1 MQIEK
6 YNKPAE
12 LRLIQACREGDDT
25 IFSMERPEKGSAD
38 NTIRAGLIRALLLGT
53 GDCTPPARGLWIEGA
68 WITGKLDL
76 QGEALPVPLVLLNCT
91 LEEDVMLRD
100 CTLPALHLTGTHLP
114 KLDAQRLQC
123 NGPLHLR
130 AGFQATGLVDLTG
143 ATIDGQLDCAGG
155 KFLAKGLALNCDTI
169 SVGAAVFLRTG
180 FEAQGE
186 VNLVGAKIGGQ
197 LSCTGGKFLAQ
208 DKALNCN
215 GISVRA
221 DVFLSE
227 GFAAQG
233 EVNLVGAKIGGQL
246 DCDRG
251 KFLAAIMA
259 LNCNGISVGASVFL
273 RNELEAHGKVN
284 LVRAKIDGQMA
295 CNRGKFLAEGI
306 ALHCDATIVGADVFL
321 QDEFEARGR
330 INLNRAE
337 IAGNLVLSSAT
348 LTTGLDAQGMRVRAQ
363 FVWADIEGDGIEVDL
378 IDAKVGTLVDS
389 PGSWT
394 SVKRLRL
401 SSFRYDRIESKMDVQ
416 ERLDWLTKHDASVRP
431 FTPQPYVQLANVL
444 RRQGMISAVN
454 TVMIKREDLQRDADM
469 KQAVQGNE
477 WWGLF
482 ALVMLLRPFLSLPFK
497 WMFGY
502 GHQPSRVLF
511 WIAVILGITIC
522 CAQQIHIHGQFA
534 PTSSVVLTSQDW
546 LDSFPTEPLHPD
558 SPLWRT
564 QMDAW
569 AQTTSGRDYTSF
581 SAFLYALDLF
591 IPLDALGQEKNWA
604 PSAERGWWGEW
615 GHRLRWLVQMAGW
628 VIAAIGAA
636 VVTGLIGRR
645 D

>member
-1 MQIEK
+1 MISMQIEK

-186 VNLVGAKIGGQ
+186 VK
-197 LSCTGGKFLAQ
+197 
-208 DKALNCN
+208 
-215 GISVRA
+215 
-221 DVFLSE
+221 
-227 GFAAQG
+227 
-233 EVNLVGAKIGGQL
+233 LVGAKIGGQL

-604 PSAERGWWGEW
+604 PSAERGGWGDW

-628 VIAAIGAA
+628 VITAIGAA
-636 VVTGLIGRR
+636 VLTGLIGRR

>member
-1 MQIEK
+1 MISMQIEK

-130 AGFQATGLVDLTG
+130 AGFQATGLVDLAG

-186 VNLVGAKIGGQ
+186 VK
-197 LSCTGGKFLAQ
+197 
-208 DKALNCN
+208 
-215 GISVRA
+215 
-221 DVFLSE
+221 
-227 GFAAQG
+227 
-233 EVNLVGAKIGGQL
+233 LVGAKIGGQL

-511 WIAVILGITIC
+511 WIAVILRITIC

-546 LDSFPTEPLHPD
+546 LDSFPTEPLHPS
-558 SPLWRT
+558 SPLWRA

-604 PSAERGWWGEW
+604 PSAERGWWGDW

-628 VIAAIGAA
+628 VITAIGAA
-636 VVTGLIGRR
+636 VLTGLIGRR

>member
-1 MQIEK
+1 MISMQIEK

-186 VNLVGAKIGGQ
+186 VK
-197 LSCTGGKFLAQ
+197 
-208 DKALNCN
+208 
-215 GISVRA
+215 
-221 DVFLSE
+221 
-227 GFAAQG
+227 
-233 EVNLVGAKIGGQL
+233 LVGAKIGGQL

-604 PSAERGWWGEW
+604 PSAERGRWGDW

-628 VIAAIGAA
+628 VITAIGAA
-636 VVTGLIGRR
+636 VLTGLIGRR

>member
-1 MQIEK
+1 M
-6 YNKPAE
+6 
-12 LRLIQACREGDDT
+12 
-25 IFSMERPEKGSAD
+25 
-38 NTIRAGLIRALLLGT
+38 
-53 GDCTPPARGLWIEGA
+53 
-68 WITGKLDL
+68 
-76 QGEALPVPLVLLNCT
+76 PLVLLNCT

-130 AGFQATGLVDLTG
+130 AGFQATGLVDLAG

-186 VNLVGAKIGGQ
+186 VKLVGAKIGGQ

-215 GISVRA
+215 GISV
-221 DVFLSE
+221 
-227 GFAAQG
+227 
-233 EVNLVGAKIGGQL
+233 
-246 DCDRG
+246 
-251 KFLAAIMA
+251 
-259 LNCNGISVGASVFL
+259 GASVFL
-273 RNELEAHGKVN
+273 RNEFEAHGKVN

-321 QDEFEARGR
+321 QDEFEAWGR

-522 CAQQIHIHGQFA
+522 CAQKIHIHGQFA
-534 PTSSVVLTSQDW
+534 PTSSVALTSQDW
-546 LDSFPTEPLHPD
+546 LDSFPTEPLHTD

-591 IPLDALGQEKNWA
+591 IPLDALGQEKIGRPQPN
-604 PSAERGWWGEW
+604 G
-615 GHRLRWLVQMAGW
+615 AGG
-628 VIAAIGAA
+628 AIGA
-636 VVTGLIGRR
+636 TGCAGLCKWPAG
-645 D
+645 

>member
-76 QGEALPVPLVLLNCT
+76 QGEALPVPLV
-91 LEEDVMLRD
+91 LRD

-186 VNLVGAKIGGQ
+186 VK
-197 LSCTGGKFLAQ
+197 
-208 DKALNCN
+208 
-215 GISVRA
+215 
-221 DVFLSE
+221 
-227 GFAAQG
+227 
-233 EVNLVGAKIGGQL
+233 LVGAKIGGQL

-273 RNELEAHGKVN
+273 RNEFEAHGKVN

-604 PSAERGWWGEW
+604 PSAERGGWGDW

-628 VIAAIGAA
+628 VITAIGAA
-636 VVTGLIGRR
+636 VLTGLIGRR